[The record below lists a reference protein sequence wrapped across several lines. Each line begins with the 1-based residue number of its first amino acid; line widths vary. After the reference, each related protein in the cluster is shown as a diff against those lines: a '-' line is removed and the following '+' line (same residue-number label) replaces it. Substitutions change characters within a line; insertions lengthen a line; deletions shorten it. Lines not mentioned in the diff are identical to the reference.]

1 MGDVINFRKA
11 HKAAERSLCHFRAA
25 PYRWGYGRNKAER
38 KLGAARDAKA
48 LPKLDLHWVDTG
60 DER

>member
-11 HKAAERSLCHFRAA
+11 HKAAERSLHQWCVASH
-25 PYRWGYGRNKAER
+25 RWGYGLNKAER
-38 KLGAARDAKA
+38 KLDAARDAKA
-48 LPKLDLHWVDTG
+48 RHDLDLHWVDTG

>member
-11 HKAAERSLCHFRAA
+11 HKVAERSLRQVRAA
-25 PYRWGYGRNKAER
+25 SNRLKYGRGMAER
-38 KLGAARDAKA
+38 KLDAARDAKA
-48 LPKLDLHWVDTG
+48 RHDLDLHWVDTG